1 MYFGNY
7 LMKPIQG
14 VELVGKPCAWR
25 NTGVVWHHS
34 CSLDLL
40 RKRREIPILKK
51 EADYIVDFK
60 GAIKSLTLLKLTHVF
75 RAMKS
80 DEVIKIMGLDPDT
93 RNDLFKVLQAISYE
107 LVFEEE
113 RDGEFCNIHLKK
125 RNSEPTRYH

>member
-1 MYFGNY
+1 MHFGNY
-7 LMKPIQG
+7 LMKPIQW
-14 VELVGKPCAWR
+14 VELVGKPCAER
-25 NTGVVWHHS
+25 NSGGVWHHS
-34 CSLDLL
+34 CFLSLLE
-40 RKRREIPILKK
+40 RRREVLILKK
-51 EADYIVDFK
+51 EADYIVDFR

-93 RNDLFKVLQAISYE
+93 RNDLFKVLPAISYE

-125 RNSEPTRYH
+125 RNSEPNTYH